1 MNDKP
6 TQRWRKP
13 MTRITFAAARR
24 TVTSTLVAC
33 VLAVPQL
40 AFAASEAGVWKVD
53 PAKSKFNA
61 SSATLTIQRADG
73 ANATGGRFIVISG
86 AGVYLVTGSS
96 ASDSKGLKPV
106 DFSRMTQ
113 TGEAVL
119 IGTNPRSLDPCG
131 FKCRAGLPE
140 PVRTVTFKVVN
151 RGEQQIRD
159 MLASDD
165 QNW

>member
-1 MNDKP
+1 
-6 TQRWRKP
+6 
-13 MTRITFAAARR
+13 MTRITFIAAARR
-24 TVTSTLVAC
+24 TVTSTLAAC
-33 VLAVPQL
+33 VLAATLPQL
-40 AFAASEAGVWKVD
+40 AFAASEAGIWKVD

-61 SSATLTIQRADG
+61 SSATLTIKRADG
-73 ANATGGRFIVISG
+73 ANSTGGKFIVISG

-119 IGTNPRSLDPCG
+119 IGTNPRSMDPCG
-131 FKCRAGLPE
+131 FACRAGLPE
-140 PVRTVTFKVVN
+140 RTRTVTFKVVN
-151 RGEQQIRD
+151 RGEQQIKD